1 MANIIPKLNLNK
13 TPNLVENNSLVFAKN
28 IRLDVDGTIHRDYG
42 VFPLSITKDKKST
55 NYINYKNI
63 LNRIISD
70 VKDELDTN
78 PEHEE
83 ATDWWTKM
91 YIKLMYISGQT
102 LDNGYKNGKHQ
113 IVGIIPD
120 SNNFYI
126 FIHGTYQISDDEK
139 DLKSADFI
147 IRYDEKEDRFY
158 PCNCNW
164 HWSGGTING
173 CVINNLIG
181 ETLLNIGE
189 TGATTL
195 VPFKSI
201 NLNQSKFDEDES
213 IYTQVPKI
221 PITNL
226 SYAGNFSCVI
236 PNGVYQFFVRYKI
249 RKDFYTNWFPASSE
263 LFVGNKNNV
272 ITSFGSL
279 KYVNTH
285 RDSDNSFILSV
296 EHLIDDNKESYKG
309 FQIGFILS
317 HDDALYARAWK
328 HFNFDINNINFDYK
342 AEDAIEIEPT
352 DLLKST
358 YGLYNVGN
366 ITSFKNKLYI
376 SNYTESE
383 FNDQSLQSC
392 ADDISIELKKKEG
405 GNVYDG
411 NPVIEATV
419 GNKTVVA
426 GITVDG
432 VDKTFSGSN
441 GIFHEIC
448 TTKTLSDGDTIEEA
462 IEKCLNNEA
471 TVNASAPD
479 LYSIQVIGRITNLTT
494 AKNSLR
500 NTYKNYNYSSVKITY
515 SISFDNDAITDV
527 TINGKSSSS
536 SSYKSSI
543 LSAIYNV
550 NRYLN
555 ENCKFI
561 DAFGTINDTIKI
573 SIKRKAKVTRT
584 AYYYNGNGFNPSGDD
599 MPEVNP
605 EIDDGL
611 NRPGTT
617 PGTGSGSSTTVNTFD
632 ATYSQ
637 DIEIQFFAWQT
648 KYESDNAT
656 TLVNNT
662 TLIPYQKYKFYMH
675 FVKSTGEITNGFY
688 CSKAGELEAPY
699 MEKCTSVIYPVFKN
713 IKIPNGYAACFFS
726 ISHTQITAA
735 TIFNIK
741 DDPNNNIKE
750 GSCFDINM
758 MLVPGSKG
766 IHIKQ
771 GNVNSSGG
779 SIVDPVDPPTILDPD
794 LGIETTTA
802 TINETVVETYSG
814 QYYMSSDSSLPR
826 YFGADGVVTFDKTNI
841 DNNKLAYA
849 ITDYSISDAED
860 IQLIKCTPYISAK
873 NLSGTILSQ
882 YFDDYTKMNLLGFIC
897 SVTPLLR
904 DVCIKYYSDGS
915 SVYFKR
921 NDKDNI
927 GEYNSTG
934 TLYLDELNKYDDGDS
949 EKKLANFSLK
959 TSNDVFIYSNYNLN
973 YVTLSEEPK
982 MAIKTYY
989 NRPANS
995 TGQATESEA
1004 NSENSIFLRLLSSQ
1018 LMSDAYTLPS
1028 MYKSYLRKTYSLY
1041 NDNETT
1047 VFNNTVRSSI
1057 LYGDENR
1064 VNLLAFDANDYYNIP
1079 TNRGIIIN
1087 LVAVGDTILVHTQ
1100 DSMFK
1105 FSGSNTLQS
1114 SDGEIQPAE
1123 SQPFDTGVSEVFGSD
1138 FGFAG
1143 LQVKSDS
1150 IITENGY
1157 IFFDRDSRIIYM
1169 YAGQGQIVKIN
1180 DSIEKLFRHRDI
1192 KNIYFANDFYNN
1204 RFFISIM
1211 FYETYVDK
1219 DEIKERFYPVTLSFN
1234 VHEQIKS
1241 FVSLHDFYYHK
1252 AFNTKTKCYFLTSD
1266 IQDIC
1271 TINKDYKS
1279 CYTKLEIVTD
1289 KIYPYKKEIIYINAI
1304 DSKTNVLTSYNIFSY
1319 DSIVDVI
1326 SNSNFETVK
1335 TLNAVNWCS
1344 NIIKSEYEDI
1354 DTTDDSTLRMAED
1367 INNTTACK
1375 YLRVYTDTCM
1385 TPLNDFR
1392 KVSNNY
1398 SISSVDSYK
1407 YPRYNQGFWTFNYF
1421 RNILNSNGNKT
1432 KYVSDQNSLI
1442 EGKYFVVRF
1451 VFDSEFKLETLTL
1464 NYQNK

>member
-13 TPNLVENNSLVFAKN
+13 TPNLVEDNSLIFAKN

-70 VKDELDTN
+70 VKDELDAN
-78 PEHEE
+78 PEHAEIL
-83 ATDWWTKM
+83 DWWAVM
-91 YIKLMYISGQT
+91 YIKLMYISGQE

-126 FIHGTYQISDDEK
+126 FIHGTYQTSDDEK
-139 DLKSADFI
+139 DIESADFI
-147 IRYDEKEDRFY
+147 IKYDEKEDRFY

-164 HWSGGTING
+164 NWSGGNING

-189 TGATTL
+189 TGTTTL

-201 NLNQSKFDEDES
+201 NLNQSTFNDDES

-249 RKDFYTNWFPASSE
+249 RKDFYTDWFPASGE

-279 KYVNTH
+279 KYTNTH

-296 EHLIDDNKESYKG
+296 EHLIDDNKANYES

-328 HFNFDINNINFDYK
+328 HFNFNVNNINFDYQ
-342 AEDAIEIEPT
+342 AADAIEIEPT

-383 FNDQSLQSC
+383 FNDTSLQAY
-392 ADDISIELKKKEG
+392 ADEIEIDIEKKEG
-405 GNVYDG
+405 GNTYDG
-411 NPVIEATV
+411 NPVIEATI

-426 GITVDG
+426 GLSIDG
-432 VDKTFSGSN
+432 VDKRFSGN
-441 GIFHEIC
+441 DGIFHEIC
-448 TTKTLSDGDTIEEA
+448 TTKTNANQDTIEEA
-462 IEKCLNNEA
+462 IDKCFANSTSINV
-471 TVNASAPD
+471 TSPD
-479 LYSIQVIGRITNLTT
+479 LHWIRVIARIDSLTS
-494 AKNSLR
+494 AQASVR
-500 NTYKNYNYSSVKITY
+500 NTYKDSNSSSYRRTY
-515 SISFDNDAITDV
+515 SISFLSNDITGI
-527 TINGKSSSS
+527 TINGKTAS
-536 SSYKSSI
+536 KSNI
-543 LSAIYNV
+543 LSSIYNV

-555 ENCKFI
+555 ENAKFI
-561 DAFGTINDTIKI
+561 DASGSINDTIKI
-573 SIKRKAKVTRT
+573 RLQRKAKVTET
-584 AYYYNGNGFNPSGDD
+584 YTSYNGGGFQQVTDDLIETNPGL
-599 MPEVNP
+599 
-605 EIDDGL
+605 DDGL
-611 NRPGTT
+611 TRPGIGSSTII
-617 PGTGSGSSTTVNTFD
+617 GGGSGSSTTTRTFD
-632 ATYSQ
+632 AIYYQ
-637 DIEIQFFAWQT
+637 DIDITFVAWQS

-656 TLVNNT
+656 TLINNT

-675 FVKSTGEITNGFY
+675 FVKSTGETTNGFY
-688 CSKAGELEAPY
+688 CSKAGEIEAPY
-699 MEKCTSVIYPVFKN
+699 MPKCSSVIYPVFKN
-713 IKIPNGYAACFFS
+713 IRIPSGYVACFFS
-726 ISHTQITAA
+726 ISHTQVNTA
-735 TIFNIK
+735 TIFNID
-741 DDPNNNIKE
+741 DDPNNNVKE
-750 GSCFDINM
+750 GTCFDINM

-771 GNVNSSGG
+771 GTITTSGG
-779 SIVDPVDPPTILDPD
+779 DIINPDIPILPIDPD
-794 LGIETTTA
+794 LGIELTALNTT
-802 TINETVVETYSG
+802 ERVVETYSG

-826 YFGADGVVTFDKTNI
+826 YFGADGIVTFDKTDI

-849 ITDYSISDAED
+849 ITDYSISEAED
-860 IQLIKCTPYISAK
+860 IELVKCTLYIS
-873 NLSGTILSQ
+873 NRNTHGTLFSRT
-882 YFDDYTKMNLLGFIC
+882 FDDYTKMNLLGFIC

-904 DVCIKYYSDGS
+904 EVCTKYYSDGS

-921 NDKDNI
+921 NDADNV
-927 GEYNSTG
+927 GDYNPTG
-934 TLYLDELNKYDDGDS
+934 TLYLDELNKYNDGDS
-949 EKKLANFSLK
+949 DKKLANFSLK
-959 TSNDVFIYSNYNLN
+959 TSDDVFIYSNYNLN

-995 TGQATESEA
+995 DGQATESQQ
-1004 NSENSIFLRLLSSQ
+1004 NDSSTILLRLLSSQ
-1018 LMSDAYTLPS
+1018 LMSDVYTLPS

-1041 NDNETT
+1041 NDCETT
-1047 VFNNTVRSSI
+1047 IFNNTVRSSI

-1087 LVAVGDTILVHTQ
+1087 LVAIGDAILVHTQ

-1123 SQPFDTGVSEVFGSD
+1123 TQPFNTGVSEVFGSD

-1157 IFFDRDSRIIYM
+1157 IFFDRDSCIIYM
-1169 YAGQGQIVKIN
+1169 YSGQGQIVKIS
-1180 DSIEKLFRHRDI
+1180 DSIEKLFRHRNI
-1192 KNIYFANDFYNN
+1192 RNIYFANDFYNN
-1204 RFFISIM
+1204 RFFVSIM
-1211 FYETYVDK
+1211 FYENYVEK
-1219 DEIKERFYPVTLSFN
+1219 DEIKERIYPVTLSFN
-1234 VHEQIKS
+1234 VHDQIKS
-1241 FVSLHDFYYHK
+1241 FVSLHDFYYHN

-1271 TINKDYKS
+1271 TISKEYKA

-1289 KIYPYKKEIIYINAI
+1289 KIYPCKKEQITIKAVPYNSTA
-1304 DSKTNVLTSYNIFSY
+1304 LTSYNIASY

-1326 SNSNFETVK
+1326 SNSNFETIK
-1335 TLNAVNWCS
+1335 TLNTVNWCS
-1344 NIIKSEYEDI
+1344 NIIDTEYKDI
-1354 DTTDDSTLRMAED
+1354 NTTDDATLRMAED
-1367 INNTTACK
+1367 INSTTACK
-1375 YLRVYTDTCM
+1375 YLRIYTDTCM

-1398 SISSVDSYK
+1398 SISNPSSYK

-1421 RNILNSNGNKT
+1421 RNILNSNGHKT
-1432 KYVSDQNSLI
+1432 TYVSDENSLI

-1464 NYQNK
+1464 NYNNK

>member
-13 TPNLVENNSLVFAKN
+13 TPNLVEDNSLIFAKN

-70 VKDELDTN
+70 VKDEIDAN
-78 PEHEE
+78 PEHAEIL
-83 ATDWWTKM
+83 DWWTVM
-91 YIKLMYISGQT
+91 YIKLMYISGQE

-126 FIHGTYQISDDEK
+126 FIHGTYQTSDDEK
-139 DLKSADFI
+139 DIESADFI

-164 HWSGGTING
+164 NWSGGNING

-189 TGATTL
+189 TGTTTL

-201 NLNQSKFDEDES
+201 NLNQSTFNDDES

-249 RKDFYTNWFPASSE
+249 RKDFYTDWFPASGE

-272 ITSFGSL
+272 ITFFGSL
-279 KYVNTH
+279 KYTNTH

-296 EHLIDDNKESYKG
+296 EHLIDDNKANYES

-328 HFNFDINNINFDYK
+328 HFNFNVNNINFDYK
-342 AEDAIEIEPT
+342 SSDAIEIEPT

-383 FNDQSLQSC
+383 FNDKNLQTY
-392 ADDISIELKKKEG
+392 ADNIEINIKTKKG
-405 GNVYDG
+405 GNTYD
-411 NPVIEATV
+411 NNLIVPATI
-419 GNKTVVA
+419 GNKSVA
-426 GITVDG
+426 AGLQINGIN
-432 VDKTFSGSN
+432 KLFSGSE
-441 GIFHEIC
+441 GLFHEIC
-448 TTKTLSDGDTIEEA
+448 TTKNGSEYDTIEEA
-462 IEKCLNNEA
+462 IDKCLTNSNSIK
-471 TVNASAPD
+471 VNSPD
-479 LYSIQVIGRITNLTT
+479 LHGIRIITRIDTLEF
-494 AKNSLR
+494 AKNSIK
-500 NTYKNYNYSSVKITY
+500 TIYKDSSSSNYKRTY
-515 SISFDNDAITDV
+515 SISFINDDITDII
-527 TINGKSSSS
+527 INGKTSSKSTIL
-536 SSYKSSI
+536 SSI
-543 LSAIYNV
+543 YNIT
-550 NRYLN
+550 RYLN
-555 ENCKFI
+555 ENAKFI
-561 DAFGTINDTIKI
+561 DASGSINDTINIKI
-573 SIKRKAKVTRT
+573 QRKARIIET
-584 AYYYNGNGFNPSGDD
+584 YISYNSNGFQPAYNNDLINTD
-599 MPEVNP
+599 NNE
-605 EIDDGL
+605 L
-611 NRPGTT
+611 TRPGIDNSTIID
-617 PGTGSGSSTTVNTFD
+617 GGNNSTTVRTFD
-632 ATYSQ
+632 ASYYQ
-637 DIEIQFFAWQT
+637 EINIQFVAWEN
-648 KYESDNAT
+648 KYDRGKDI
-656 TLVNNT
+656 TLLNNT
-662 TLIPYQKYKFYMH
+662 TLIPYQKYKFYIH

-699 MEKCTSVIYPVFKN
+699 MEDCNSVIYPVFKN
-713 IKIPNGYAACFFS
+713 IKIPNEYVACFFS
-726 ISHTQITAA
+726 ISHTQINTA

-741 DDPNNNIKE
+741 DDPNNKIKE
-750 GSCFDINM
+750 GTCFDINM
-758 MLVPGSKG
+758 MLIPGTKG

-771 GNVNSSGG
+771 GTTINSGG
-779 SIVDPVDPPTILDPD
+779 TIIDPD
-794 LGIETTTA
+794 LGIETTTSEV
-802 TINETVVETYSG
+802 TEKIVETYSG

-826 YFGADGVVTFDKTNI
+826 YFGADGVITFDKTNI
-841 DNNKLAYA
+841 NNNKLAYA
-849 ITDYSISDAED
+849 ITDYSISEAED
-860 IQLIKCTPYISAK
+860 IELIKCTPYIS
-873 NLSGTILSQ
+873 NRHIGDI
-882 YFDDYTKMNLLGFIC
+882 YFGITYDDYSKMNLLGFIC

-904 DVCIKYYSDGS
+904 EVCIKYYSDGS

-921 NDKDNI
+921 NNDDNI
-927 GEYNSTG
+927 GDYNPTG
-934 TLYLDELNKYDDGDS
+934 TLYLDELNKYNDGDS
-949 EKKLANFSLK
+949 DKKLANFSLK
-959 TSNDVFIYSNYNLN
+959 IPNDVFIYSNYNLN

-982 MAIKTYY
+982 MVIKTYY

-1004 NSENSIFLRLLSSQ
+1004 NAGNSITLRLLSSQ
-1018 LMSDAYTLPS
+1018 LMSDVYTLPS
-1028 MYKSYLRKTYSLY
+1028 MYKNYLRKTYSLY

-1047 VFNNTVRSSI
+1047 IFNNTVRSSI

-1064 VNLLAFDANDYYNIP
+1064 VNILAFDANDYYNIP

-1087 LVAVGDTILVHTQ
+1087 LVAIGDAILVHTQ

-1123 SQPFDTGVSEVFGSD
+1123 TKPFNTGVSEVFGSD

-1169 YAGQGQIVKIN
+1169 YSGQGQIVKIS
-1180 DSIEKLFRHRDI
+1180 DSIEKLFRHRNI
-1192 KNIYFANDFYNN
+1192 RNIYFANDFYNN
-1204 RFFISIM
+1204 RFFVSIM
-1211 FYETYVDK
+1211 FYETYVEK
-1219 DEIKERFYPVTLSFN
+1219 DEIKERIYPVTLSFN
-1234 VHEQIKS
+1234 VHDQIKS
-1241 FVSLHDFYYHK
+1241 FVSLHDFYYHN

-1271 TINKDYKS
+1271 TISKEYKA
-1279 CYTKLEIVTD
+1279 CYTKLEIITD
-1289 KIYPYKKEIIYINAI
+1289 KIYPCKKEQITIKAI
-1304 DSKTNVLTSYNIFSY
+1304 PYNSTALTSYNIASY
-1319 DSIVDVI
+1319 DSIIDVI
-1326 SNSNFETVK
+1326 SNSNFETIK

-1344 NIIKSEYEDI
+1344 NIIDTEYKDI
-1354 DTTDDSTLRMAED
+1354 NTTDDATLRMAED
-1367 INNTTACK
+1367 INSTTACK

-1398 SISSVDSYK
+1398 SISDFNSYK

-1421 RNILNSNGNKT
+1421 RNILNSNGHKT
-1432 KYVSDQNSLI
+1432 TYVSDENSLI

-1451 VFDSEFKLETLTL
+1451 VFDSEFKLETLTF
-1464 NYQNK
+1464 NYNNK